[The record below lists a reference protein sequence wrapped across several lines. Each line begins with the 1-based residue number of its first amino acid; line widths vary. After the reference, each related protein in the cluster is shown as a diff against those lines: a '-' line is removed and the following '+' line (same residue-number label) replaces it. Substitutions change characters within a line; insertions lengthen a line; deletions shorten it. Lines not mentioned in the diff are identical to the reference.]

1 MLFQRGL
8 SQDTREAP
16 ITKHLQTSG
25 RTLSRREAELV
36 SWLEAER
43 RPSVSF
49 AEVKQTL
56 RWSDSVA
63 RNTLSRL
70 AKKGWLRRTALG
82 RYETVLAETGGW
94 LVPNPWAALS
104 TWEQRYYVGMKSAA
118 YEHGLT
124 PDRPGSVQV
133 CVPTGAKRPRA
144 WIDVPIV
151 LVYLQKFHPAGVESK
166 RLHGFDV
173 RIASPERVLA
183 DGARLPGRMGG
194 VAGLARVVDRAADRV
209 DWEALLHLSTT
220 SSRGRVGL
228 RRLAALLEI
237 LGREVPEPLG
247 NAATALPG
255 ESPLFLGERRAH
267 GAHGNRLRR
276 WRVVVNV
283 DPAVIREEVA
293 R

>member
-1 MLFQRGL
+1 M
-8 SQDTREAP
+8 
-16 ITKHLQTSG
+16 TSG

-43 RPSVSF
+43 RPSVSLP
-49 AEVKQTL
+49 EVKQTL
-56 RWSDSVA
+56 GWSDSVA

-94 LVPNPWAALS
+94 SVPNPWAALS
-104 TWEQRYYVGMKSAA
+104 TWEQRYYVGLKSAA

-124 PDRPGSVQV
+124 PDRPGSVQA

-144 WIDVPIV
+144 WSDVPIV
-151 LVYLQKFHPAGVESK
+151 LVYLQTFDSAGVESK
-166 RLHGFDV
+166 TLHGFEV
-173 RIASPERVLA
+173 RIASAEKVLA

-194 VAGLARVVDRAADRV
+194 VPGLARVVDRAANGV
-209 DWEALLHLSTT
+209 DWDTLVHLSKT
-220 SSRGRVGL
+220 SPRGRVGL

-237 LGREVPEPLG
+237 LGREVPEPLAD
-247 NAATALPG
+247 AAAALPG

-267 GAHGNRLRR
+267 GAHGERLRR
-276 WRVVVNV
+276 WQVVVNV
-283 DPAVIREEVA
+283 DPAVIREEVG